1 LSLPGRWF
9 SLQFISGNIFVP
21 RYKITIAYDGE
32 PYSGWQTQPDNL
44 TVQDIITSALEQI
57 LREDIQIIGAGRTD
71 AGVHAR
77 GQVAHFDTIHQLESR
92 SFLKSMYGVLPKT
105 AAVTDIH
112 EVPGDFH
119 ARFLASARQYSYQIL
134 THPDPLYYRQ
144 AWENFRP
151 LDIDKMKEAAG
162 LLGGEHDFLSF
173 CRKNPDQPN
182 TMCTVHMSELEVS
195 RMLSG
200 LIVYHIR
207 ANRFLHN
214 MVRRIVGTIVQVGL
228 HKRSVGSV
236 QELLDEPGKHRC
248 GTTAPAQ
255 GLILD
260 QVFYPEEVLTMKK
273 F

>member
-1 LSLPGRWF
+1 M
-9 SLQFISGNIFVP
+9 P
-21 RYKITIAYDGE
+21 RYKITIAYDGA

-77 GQVAHFDTIHQLESR
+77 GQVAHFDTIHKLESQ

-105 AAVTDIH
+105 TAVTEIQ

-119 ARFLASARQYSYQIL
+119 ARFLASARQYRYQIL

-151 LDIDKMKEAAG
+151 LDINKMREAAY
-162 LLGGEHDFLSF
+162 LVDGEHDFLSF
-173 CRKNPDQPN
+173 CRKNPDQAN
-182 TMCTVHMSELEVS
+182 TMCTVHVSELEVYDS
-195 RMLSG
+195 

-214 MVRRIVGTIVQVGL
+214 MVRRIVGTIIQVGL
-228 HKRSVGSV
+228 HKRSVINV
-236 QELLDEPGKHRC
+236 QKLLNEPGKHRC

-260 QVFYPEEVLTMKK
+260 QVFYPVEVLTMKK

>member
-1 LSLPGRWF
+1 M
-9 SLQFISGNIFVP
+9 P
-21 RYKITIAYDGE
+21 RYKITIAYDGA

-44 TVQDIITSALEQI
+44 TVQDILTSALEQI
-57 LREDIQIIGAGRTD
+57 LREDIQITGAGRTD

-77 GQVAHFDTIHQLESR
+77 GQVAHFDTIHQLDKEP
-92 SFLKSMYGVLPKT
+92 FLKSMYGVLPKT
-105 AAVTDIH
+105 VAVTDVH

-119 ARFLASARQYSYQIL
+119 ARFLASARQYRYQIL
-134 THPDPLYYRQ
+134 TQPDPLYFRQ
-144 AWENFRP
+144 VWENFRP
-151 LDIDKMKEAAG
+151 LDINKMREAAC
-162 LLGGEHDFLSF
+162 LIKGEHDFLSF
-173 CRKNPDQPN
+173 CRKNPDQPG
-182 TMCTVHMSELEVS
+182 TICTVHVSELEVFDS
-195 RMLSG
+195 

-214 MVRRIVGTIVQVGL
+214 MVRRIVGTIVQAGL
-228 HKRSVGSV
+228 HNRSVSSV
-236 QELLDEPGKHRC
+236 QKLLNEPGKHRC